1 MIEYLPRMF
10 EPGVNFRHSTQQK
23 IMSSEIVK
31 FTSLTTNNV
40 SNHWLTL
47 CAEIWNSTLDG
58 NTFKC
63 LQWSQSSRFTRQTLS
78 CMNSLFITYNL
89 LFSVSLYGYFI
100 TTQEKET
107 ELKSNC
113 AFNTWFGYVWL
124 HYICSQDSE
133 FQISA
138 RNNTTIGFMVK
149 NYLVFFIWDWAAS
162 SSTALI
168 WYWVLSSTVLIWD
181 WVAS

>member
-1 MIEYLPRMF
+1 
-10 EPGVNFRHSTQQK
+10 
-23 IMSSEIVK
+23 
-31 FTSLTTNNV
+31 
-40 SNHWLTL
+40 
-47 CAEIWNSTLDG
+47 
-58 NTFKC
+58 
-63 LQWSQSSRFTRQTLS
+63 
-78 CMNSLFITYNL
+78 MNSLFITYNL

-138 RNNTTIGFMVK
+138 RNNTTIRFMVK
-149 NYLVFFIWDWAAS
+149 NDLVFFHMR
-162 SSTALI
+162 
-168 WYWVLSSTVLIWD
+168 LSSVVQYGPHLRLS
-181 WVAS
+181 VVQYGPHLGLSGVVRCGLHLRLSVV